1 MRRDEEEDKSV
12 WIRLHKDIIRQ
23 ITTKVSLDP
32 PATHSIRSYMQYESG
47 CQDCRYRTDSRGFH
61 QQGLLHDSS
70 RDRRGGL
77 QRPCGGLLSGRPA
90 SVRVLGRNQIA

>member
-1 MRRDEEEDKSV
+1 MEEEEEGGGRRRGGDKSV

-47 CQDCRYRTDSRGFH
+47 CQDCRYRTERV
-61 QQGLLHDSS
+61 QYTIEQLVT
-70 RDRRGGL
+70 
-77 QRPCGGLLSGRPA
+77 QEIKLSCR
-90 SVRVLGRNQIA
+90 SYEFKLSCRNL